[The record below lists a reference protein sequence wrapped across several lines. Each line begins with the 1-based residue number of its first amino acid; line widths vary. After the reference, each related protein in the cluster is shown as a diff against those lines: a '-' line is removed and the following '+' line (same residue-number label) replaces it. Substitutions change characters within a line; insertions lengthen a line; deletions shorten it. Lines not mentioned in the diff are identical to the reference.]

1 MRNGNFDSV
10 LDLFVTHFFRKLRS
24 ILDSISD
31 GHVTK
36 QIRIEFLREVEAELA
51 GLLQLDLS
59 INHLLQI

>member
-10 LDLFVTHFFRKLRS
+10 LDLFVAHFFRKLRS